1 MRCHL
6 GSQVGEHAEGRAPG
20 LREVDHGRGGE
31 EMEYR
36 DMETVIEAEK
46 REATAE
52 MRGLHLPG
60 TGPESELPEG
70 AAQGLGARG

>member
-1 MRCHL
+1 
-6 GSQVGEHAEGRAPG
+6 
-20 LREVDHGRGGE
+20 
-31 EMEYR
+31 MECR

-52 MRGLHLPG
+52 MLGLHLPG
-60 TGPESELPEG
+60 TVPEG